1 MTEAVNNQ
9 VTGKP
14 ETKQTPDQGVSDKE
28 YNFRKLE
35 AAREADREAR
45 MRAEMQSEELRK
57 EMQEIKNMLRPKEI
71 DPLDGV
77 DDYVDASRLRAKLEK
92 ERTNSNEEARRIAK
106 QTYQEEKQLDEK
118 RNYMSRL
125 KSQLSDYDEVMNES
139 NLLNLEKV
147 DPVFLETVLEVP
159 DDYARRLKTYKKIKS
174 MQSHVQRTKDETPS
188 IKEKVE
194 QNLQNPYFIPPSSGT
209 PSAIEFD
216 LSSKASRDQAYS
228 KLKAA
233 QRRPIGTSQAS
244 H

>member
-45 MRAEMQSEELRK
+45 MRAEMQAEELRK
-57 EMQEIKNMLRPKEI
+57 EMQEIKTMLRPKEI

-77 DDYVDASRLRAKLEK
+77 EDYVDASRLRAKLEK
-92 ERTNSNEEARRIAK
+92 ERANSNEEARRIAK

-118 RNYMSRL
+118 RNYLTRL
-125 KSQLSDYDEVMNES
+125 KQQLSDYDEVMTET
-139 NLLNLEKV
+139 NLIELEKS
-147 DPVFLETVLEVP
+147 DPVFLRAVLRDK
-159 DDYARRLKTYKKIKS
+159 DDYTRRFDTYEKIKS
-174 MQSHVQRTKDETPS
+174 MKSQVQRTKDETPS

-194 QNLQNPYFIPPSSGT
+194 QNLQNPYYIPPSSGT

-216 LSSKASRDQAYS
+216 LSSKASRDQAYA